1 MTCATQTIE
10 PGNTSIIISKVMNN
24 KWLNA
29 TTTGLSRKEVVEATE
44 DAIRLEI
51 VAGIII

>member
-1 MTCATQTIE
+1 MQHD
-10 PGNTSIIISKVMNN
+10 S
-24 KWLNA
+24 
-29 TTTGLSRKEVVEATE
+29 LSRKEVVEATE